1 MKCHFCGAEGLL
13 NPKAKGNAKP
23 MYVYD
28 PQELAYYEVKPN
40 QYLICKKCGR
50 TDTFSSLREMSITEV
65 EGLKYNISY
74 T

>member
-40 QYLICKKCGR
+40 QYLI
-50 TDTFSSLREMSITEV
+50 
-65 EGLKYNISY
+65 
-74 T
+74 